1 MGKEIMNKKELD
13 ERIRK
18 LYCIEAFP
26 NVINCGTCTRKK
38 FCEKETQKII
48 QVCAKYYASIF
59 LERIE
64 GLPARK
70 GIEEKGGWQRTDLIS
85 FVDIKK
91 VFDSTTQDKK

>member
-1 MGKEIMNKKELD
+1 MNKQELD

-38 FCEKETQKII
+38 FCENETQKII

-64 GLPARK
+64 YVDGYPEDEFDNLK
-70 GIEEKGGWQRTDLIS
+70 LEKGDCVMKLS
-85 FVDIKK
+85 DIKK
-91 VFDSTTQDKK
+91 IFDSTTQDKK